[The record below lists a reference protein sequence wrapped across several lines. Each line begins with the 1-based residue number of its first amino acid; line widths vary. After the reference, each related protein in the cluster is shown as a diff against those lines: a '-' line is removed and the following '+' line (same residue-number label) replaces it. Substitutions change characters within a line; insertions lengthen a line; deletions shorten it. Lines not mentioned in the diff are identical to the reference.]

1 MAGLKGNKEPVQPES
16 DFDQE
21 NAKLLQKCIG
31 IYKSYNDATF
41 KYRRQWYLND
51 NFYDGKHFV
60 WWRRSTG
67 TIDRIEPPKGMV
79 LRSMP
84 VSSKKC
90 DQIQNLMLANDPRW
104 VVYPEKDITGQVTPD
119 MENIAKRSGQWL
131 EFKWDA
137 LNMKQKCGDLVHYA
151 LKFPYAFWEVGFDT
165 DIWVTT
171 WDAFDIQFQPEVASI
186 YDSPVLIKSIS
197 KNIIDVK
204 NNPNYNK
211 NKDNLT
217 PVMRYSADEMKDMR
231 MVEKFGYHRQKDQDE
246 NCDLK
251 EYYFKEF
258 QPDNTVKIRIVT
270 TANDKYVLR
279 NELTNMDE
287 YPFVLFSPHSGNL
300 LQPAW
305 IERMMA
311 QNKSLDLIVSNIE
324 TYFHIMNKGYWIK
337 HKNANVTRIL
347 NEHGQFIEW
356 DVAEPHQAQMQA
368 IPNYVF
374 NHIANL
380 EKWIDGQSVS
390 SVSAGAVP
398 KGVKAYKS
406 IEAMKQSDAANM
418 AAAIIRLETAI
429 EKTAEI
435 MLDFAERY
443 YTEPRQVYRLQ
454 EQKPDY
460 FNVVGANFR
469 GEDTS
474 SIPLKASYKV
484 DVNIES
490 GLAYTEEGKRQ
501 TMLELYSSGLV
512 DAQTVLEAFKFSNVA
527 EIIKKAQAEKQKS
540 MIDTPDFQALSDP
553 TKKAVLQ
560 ELMQKNISIPQGQPE
575 IDQFRRRAKK
585 GGGM

>member
-1 MAGLKGNKEPVQPES
+1 MAGLRGDKKVDQANPS
-16 DFDQE
+16 DE
-21 NAKLLQKCIG
+21 ANADLLQKCIG

-84 VSSKKC
+84 IASKKL

-104 VVYPEKDITGQVTPD
+104 VVYPEKDTSGQVTDD
-119 MENIAKRSGQWL
+119 MENIAKRAGQWL
-131 EFKWDA
+131 EFQWDR
-137 LNMKQKCGDLVHYA
+137 LGMKQKLGDLVHYG
-151 LKFPYAFWEVGFDT
+151 LKFPYSFLEIGFDT
-165 DIWVTT
+165 DIWVTV
-171 WDAFDIQFQPEVASI
+171 WDAFDILFQPEVSVI
-186 YDSPVLIKSIS
+186 YDSPVLIKSVS
-197 KNIIDVK
+197 KNVIDVR
-204 NNPNYNK
+204 NNPNYNE
-211 NKDNLT
+211 NKTKLT
-217 PVMRYSADEMKDMR
+217 PVMRYSSDEMKDMR

-258 QPDNTVKIRIVT
+258 QDDGTVKIRIVT
-270 TANDKYVLR
+270 TANDKFVLR
-279 NELTNMDE
+279 NELTNKTE

-305 IERMMA
+305 IERMMS
-311 QNKSLDLIVSNIE
+311 QNKSIDLIISNIE
-324 TYFHIMNKGYWIK
+324 TFFHIMNKGYWIK
-337 HKNANVTRIL
+337 HKNANVTRVL

-356 DVAEPHQAQMQA
+356 DVAEPHQAQMQS

-374 NHIANL
+374 NHLANL

-390 SVSAGAVP
+390 SVTTGAVP

-418 AAAIIRLETAI
+418 AMATVRLEGTI

-435 MLDFAERY
+435 MLDNAEEF
-443 YTEPRQVYRLQ
+443 YTEPVQVQRLQ

-460 FNVVGANFR
+460 FNVIGGNFR

-474 SIPLKASYKV
+474 LIPLKASYKV

-501 TMLELYSSGLV
+501 TMLELYSAGLV
-512 DAQTVLEAFKFSNVA
+512 DAQTVLEAFKFSNVS
-527 EIIKKAQAEKQKS
+527 EIINKAQAEKQKS
-540 MIDTPDFQALSDP
+540 MIDTPDFNALSDQ
-553 TKKAVLQ
+553 TKKTVLQ